1 MDAQKF
7 EVGDAIR
14 FGWDTTKANL
24 NLVVILTLVAAL
36 ATGIPSAIAEGF
48 DPGSP
53 FLATVFRLI
62 GAIVSLVVSVGAIR
76 ISLRLHDGGSASV
89 RDLFAVDGPLFWRYF
104 LASVLYSLIVA
115 VGFILLIVP
124 GVVFSVRYVFYGY
137 AVVERNARPLE
148 AMAQSAA
155 ATKGAWWNVSL
166 FGLAVLLLNIL
177 GALLLG
183 VGLLVTAPVSAL
195 AAAWVYRRLTRTGSS
210 ATAGTAGQPLS

>member
-14 FGWDTTKANL
+14 FGWETTKANL
-24 NLVVILTLVAAL
+24 SLVVILTLVAAV
-36 ATGIPSAIAEGF
+36 ATGIPFAIAQGF
-48 DPGSP
+48 GPGGP
-53 FLATVFRLI
+53 VLAALFGPI

-104 LASVLYSLIVA
+104 LASILYELIVA
-115 VGFILLIVP
+115 VGLILLIVP
-124 GVVFSVRYVFYGY
+124 GVIFSVRYMFYGY
-137 AVVERNARPLE
+137 AIVERNARPLE

-155 ATKGAWWNVSL
+155 ATRGAWWNVSL
-166 FGLAVLLLNIL
+166 FGLAILLLNIL

-183 VGLLVTAPVSAL
+183 VGLLVTAPMSAL
-195 AAAWVYRRLTRTGSS
+195 AAAWVYRRLTGTGS
-210 ATAGTAGQPLS
+210 ATTARPAEQPAS